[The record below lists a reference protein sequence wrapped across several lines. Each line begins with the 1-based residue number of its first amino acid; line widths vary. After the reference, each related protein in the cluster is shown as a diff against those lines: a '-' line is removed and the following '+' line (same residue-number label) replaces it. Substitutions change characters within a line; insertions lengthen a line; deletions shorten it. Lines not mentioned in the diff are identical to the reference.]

1 MCHSLILCHT
11 TNFQVKP
18 YDLPYFFV
26 TKMRHDLH
34 GFLPRA
40 VRGLRERGGVNVPNS
55 NVMRPGMMVYDD
67 DIGHLYPFIIIYMTS
82 FGFYIFHVIL
92 GP

>member
-1 MCHSLILCHT
+1 MSYPLST
-11 TNFQVKP
+11 TNFQVKR
-18 YDLPYFFV
+18 YDPVLFV

-55 NVMRPGMMVYDD
+55 MM
-67 DIGHLYPFIIIYMTS
+67 MTLA
-82 FGFYIFHVIL
+82 YIFQLLLLLLLKFRVL
-92 GP
+92 CF